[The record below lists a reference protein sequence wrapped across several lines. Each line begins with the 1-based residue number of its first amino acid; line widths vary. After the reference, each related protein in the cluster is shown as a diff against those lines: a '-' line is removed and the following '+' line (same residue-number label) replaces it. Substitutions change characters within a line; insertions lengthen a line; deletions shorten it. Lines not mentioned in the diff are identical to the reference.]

1 MRIAGM
7 LRASFVGT
15 LLFTPAMAQ
24 EVEQIHEEA
33 LRVLRET
40 LAQGARTGGQVPAA
54 VQGDAELARQRG
66 EREARI
72 RAEAQQRMAERELQ
86 QQQRRVQF
94 EQFVKEREQLRRE
107 QRAYDQNA
115 AREMGLVR
123 EPQYNEVHTRALE
136 VLRQVPTQG
145 NEATPVEPSAPVF
158 QPAPATENVAAP
170 AASMEVIREP
180 QVAAP
185 AGAAAGNL
193 SESAAAPNVAVQ
205 TSALSSSQVDSS
217 DVHQRALEV
226 LRGGRTAVASPEPT
240 PAPTPSPELQQRL
253 KQMQAELEQEQLQ
266 RRGATGSAISG
277 DYVKDLERRAQE
289 MVGAGLTSPVVTS
302 GTGLDSETRAI
313 IQRQNQQISS
323 QLGGASAPVTPAPV
337 TPAPVAPVYDTPAVS
352 VTTSAPVISTPGVTH
367 STVTDSTRVEYSRE
381 LEERARQIL
390 LERAQAQ
397 QSAGAVS
404 STTITPPPTT
414 APVEEVVRR
423 PQPAVPPV
431 TASPQFAAPVPN
443 ASPDVHSQALRTLN
457 QVQSGGAE
465 AVSAPRTKMQR
476 LKELTDL
483 YRADKMGPAEYHQKR
498 AQILAEPQ

>member
-1 MRIAGM
+1 
-7 LRASFVGT
+7 
-15 LLFTPAMAQ
+15 
-24 EVEQIHEEA
+24 
-33 LRVLRET
+33 
-40 LAQGARTGGQVPAA
+40 
-54 VQGDAELARQRG
+54 
-66 EREARI
+66 
-72 RAEAQQRMAERELQ
+72 
-86 QQQRRVQF
+86 
-94 EQFVKEREQLRRE
+94 
-107 QRAYDQNA
+107 
-115 AREMGLVR
+115 
-123 EPQYNEVHTRALE
+123 
-136 VLRQVPTQG
+136 
-145 NEATPVEPSAPVF
+145 
-158 QPAPATENVAAP
+158 
-170 AASMEVIREP
+170 
-180 QVAAP
+180 
-185 AGAAAGNL
+185 
-193 SESAAAPNVAVQ
+193 
-205 TSALSSSQVDSS
+205 
-217 DVHQRALEV
+217 
-226 LRGGRTAVASPEPT
+226 
-240 PAPTPSPELQQRL
+240 
-253 KQMQAELEQEQLQ
+253 
-266 RRGATGSAISG
+266 
-277 DYVKDLERRAQE
+277 VKDLERRAQE
-289 MVGAGLTSPVVTS
+289 MVGSGGGTGLTSPVVTS

-323 QLGGASAPVTPAPV
+323 QLGGASAPV